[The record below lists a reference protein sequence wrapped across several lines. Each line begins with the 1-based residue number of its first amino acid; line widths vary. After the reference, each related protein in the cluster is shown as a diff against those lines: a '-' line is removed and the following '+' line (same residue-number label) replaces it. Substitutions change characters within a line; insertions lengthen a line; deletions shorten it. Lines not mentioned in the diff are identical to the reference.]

1 MGLKSS
7 AWCPYKKRRVIQHRE
22 TEEKL
27 SGYSGLEMWLV
38 QTEMCIKC
46 EINAHWISKT

>member
-7 AWCPYKKRRVIQHRE
+7 VWYPYKKRRDIQHRE

-27 SGYSGLEMWLV
+27 SCYSALEMWLV
-38 QTEMCIKC
+38 QSEMCVKY